1 MKQLDL
7 DLDLELCK
15 DRADRA
21 ARMAKKASKD
31 GDNEDLEYWTNS
43 RNDWLQMVR
52 ELESEGNAEQD
63 ND

>member
-7 DLDLELCK
+7 DLEHCK

-21 ARMAKKASKD
+21 ARLAKRAAKD
-31 GDNEDLEYWTNS
+31 GDNEDFEYWTNS

-52 ELESEGNAEQD
+52 ELEAEED
-63 ND
+63 VE